1 MSAYVSI
8 CRQHTLAVN
17 RLNNQLETVIA
28 SLTAGNQFTCF
39 TGTKVQILT
48 LSAIRTAEIIL
59 RIKVQTGT
67 EVQILTPSAVC
78 TAEIGLRIYGHG
90 PNFFL
95 GPNKFFNLFDL
106 SVVVLSIGI
115 EGM

>member
-1 MSAYVSI
+1 
-8 CRQHTLAVN
+8 
-17 RLNNQLETVIA
+17 LNAGTVIA
-28 SLTAGNQFTCF
+28 ILTAGTQFTCF

-59 RIKVQTGT
+59 RI
-67 EVQILTPSAVC
+67 
-78 TAEIGLRIYGHG
+78 YGHG
-90 PNFFL
+90 PKFFL